1 MDDDDNQHHKQFD
14 ASLQLPDDGDKTDDS
29 NPAAELI
36 RKKVEAAY
44 RHEPDAK
51 EEELE
56 AEAEPKSKRSRH
68 QQFIFELTN
77 SGRPLHEVQTAWHE
91 YYAGLTD
98 PEKHE
103 VWQEFYSAHARAAHH
118 PAITHE
124 EPRPEPPRRRPRHV
138 SSKVVQQTVK
148 KLPQRIK
155 SRPMPARRTAHKA
168 NPLHSLAFGL
178 GVGCLVI
185 IIFLFSFFN
194 DRIIAP
200 FIQPS
205 RNTANIPI
213 ITTGAV
219 SSAPEVII
227 PKINVEA
234 PVVYDVNTINE
245 AAVEQGLN
253 RGVVHYAD
261 TALPGQDGNVV
272 IFGHS
277 SGNIFNQ
284 GNYKFVFS
292 LLRAMDDGDTFYL
305 QKDGKRY
312 VYQIYKKEIVSPTDV
327 SVLGV
332 TDKPATAMLIT
343 CDPPGLSTN
352 RLVVIGEQIS
362 PDPSTNQPIQTH
374 NIEAQ
379 QASIIPSQSQ
389 SLWSRMT
396 NWFTQ

>member
-1 MDDDDNQHHKQFD
+1 MDDDDNRHGGQFD
-14 ASLQLPDDGDKTDDS
+14 ASLQLPDDDGGKTDDT
-29 NPAAELI
+29 NPAADLI

-44 RHEPDAK
+44 GHEPDAK
-51 EEELE
+51 AEERE
-56 AEAEPKSKRSRH
+56 AEETPKAKRSKH
-68 QQFIFELTN
+68 QEFIFNLTS
-77 SGRPLHEVQTAWHE
+77 SGRPLHEVQAAWHE

-98 PEKHE
+98 PEKHQ
-103 VWQEFYSAHARAAHH
+103 VWQEFYSAHSQAAHH
-118 PAITHE
+118 PAVTHA
-124 EPRPEPPRRRPRHV
+124 EPKPELPRHHPRHEPSRV
-138 SSKVVQQTVK
+138 IRQTTN
-148 KLPQRIK
+148 KLSQAKR
-155 SRPMPARRTAHKA
+155 PARKAQPSAKA
-168 NPLHSLAFGL
+168 NPFHSLVFGL
-178 GVGCLVI
+178 GIGSLVI

-194 DRIIAP
+194 ERIIAP

-205 RNTANIPI
+205 RNAANIPI
-213 ITTGAV
+213 IASGSV
-219 SSAPEVII
+219 GPNPEVII

-261 TALPGQDGNVV
+261 TALPGQDGNAV

-292 LLRAMDDGDTFYL
+292 LLRALQPGDTFYL

-312 VYQIYKKEIVSPTDV
+312 VYQIYKKEIVKPTDV
-327 SVLGV
+327 SVLGL
-332 TDKPATAMLIT
+332 TGKPATATLIT

-352 RLVVIGEQIS
+352 RLVVFGEQIS
-362 PDPSTNQPIQTH
+362 PDPSKNAPLQSH

-379 QASIIPSQSQ
+379 QASIIPSQSPT
-389 SLWSRMT
+389 LWSRLT